1 MKLKKKI
8 SYILQRLKL
17 NKKEIIFVSLISIF
31 CCALDLIT
39 KKLIFDN
46 IKQNIVYITP
56 IFNFVKA
63 TNYGISFGM
72 FNDRTLAM
80 KVFIIIFDIFVI
92 IYLLT
97 LVKTKNTYKK
107 PKLFITSLSLVVGGA
122 FGNMIDRI
130 ICGYVRDFLDFHI
143 SNLHW
148 PAFNIADSCI
158 CIGVALWI
166 ICEIFLKKNDK

>member
-1 MKLKKKI
+1 MKLQQKF
-8 SYILQRLKL
+8 SHILQRLKL
-17 NKKEIIFVSLISIF
+17 NKKDIVLVLSISIF

-46 IKQNIVYITP
+46 MQQNIVYIAP
-56 IFNFVKA
+56 ILNFVKA

-72 FNDRTLAM
+72 FNDRTLTM
-80 KVFIIIFDIFVI
+80 KVFIIIFYIVAI

-97 LVKTKNTYKK
+97 SVKTKNTYKK
-107 PKLFITSLSLVVGGA
+107 PKLFIVSLSLVIGGA
-122 FGNMIDRI
+122 LGNMIDRI
-130 ICGYVRDFLDFHI
+130 ICRYVRDFLDFHI

-148 PAFNIADSCI
+148 PAFNIADSYI
-158 CIGVALWI
+158 CVGVALWI